1 MILGIVGSS
10 YSTGNHPMADGT
22 TTGFFETDIKEFL
35 GGEIPVYNAAQGGHG
50 SEKYLNTILYLWHN
64 YKITHCIIEYIEDRS
79 LMSGRY
85 RNDDWY
91 EKKLHKIDTAW
102 ERNKAKSTH
111 TLMYQNKWQ
120 KKINESYD
128 NTSRLEWWTRNNMLQ
143 AVQLCNALNINIIM
157 WKMHNYRDPSNKN
170 INEVQNKTIELIQK
184 QWKDRDCWVSFGGHQ
199 WARDFFID
207 KYGLRGHVC
216 ADGVHLSKQCQKE
229 NAKVLAEKITKQ
241 YME

>member
-1 MILGIVGSS
+1 
-10 YSTGNHPMADGT
+10 
-22 TTGFFETDIKEFL
+22 
-35 GGEIPVYNAAQGGHG
+35 
-50 SEKYLNTILYLWHN
+50 
-64 YKITHCIIEYIEDRS
+64 
-79 LMSGRY
+79 
-85 RNDDWY
+85 
-91 EKKLHKIDTAW
+91 
-102 ERNKAKSTH
+102 
-111 TLMYQNKWQ
+111 MYQNKWQ